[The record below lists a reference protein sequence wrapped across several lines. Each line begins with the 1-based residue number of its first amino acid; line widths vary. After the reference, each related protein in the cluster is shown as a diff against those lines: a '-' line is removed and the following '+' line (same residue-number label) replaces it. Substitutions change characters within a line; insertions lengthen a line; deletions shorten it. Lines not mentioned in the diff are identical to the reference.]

1 MPIYEYHC
9 RKCDGVTE
17 KIQGFNDPPL
27 KKCPSCGGR
36 MEKMMS
42 PGAFILKGT
51 GWYATD
57 YAHRGN
63 GSAGNG
69 SGKHHSGAG
78 KEPSC
83 PASGEAPAPSC
94 AGCPKAE

>member
-17 KIQGFNDPPL
+17 KLQGVHDPPL
-27 KKCPSCGGR
+27 RKCPSCGGR
-36 MEKMMS
+36 MDKMMS
-42 PGAFILKGT
+42 PGAFILKGN

-57 YAHRGN
+57 YARK
-63 GSAGNG
+63 GNG
-69 SGKHHSGAG
+69 SGG
-78 KEPSC
+78 KSPSC
-83 PASGEAPAPSC
+83 PASGGDPAPSC